1 PKGSVT
7 LGWRPSQG
15 WDLSL
20 KLRRRVGQIS
30 FYDFLAQPQ
39 LAQDRENAGNPELVP
54 PQSWEAETE
63 VSRDLGRWG
72 KTRLRTW
79 YYRVEDIVDVIPID
93 DDQEGIG
100 NLPRA
105 KRYGFESISTI
116 QFDPIGWTGAKLD
129 LTVGREWTWVNDPLT
144 GEKRPITNIQDK
156 WGSAQIRHDLAGTP
170 FAWSAYVQYRHYT
183 PNFFLTEVFSS
194 QDLPWLVGFYV
205 EHKNLLGLTAR
216 LTVDNIFNGRHTVDR
231 TVYTGFRDRAPV
243 NFFEK
248 HDQMVGPI
256 FELSLKGTF

>member
-116 QFDPIGWTGAKLD
+116 QFDPIGWTGAK
-129 LTVGREWTWVNDPLT
+129 
-144 GEKRPITNIQDK
+144 
-156 WGSAQIRHDLAGTP
+156 IRHDVAGTP